1 MRRFLL
7 ALFAFCVILPARGED
22 TLVLW
27 DFDNNTIGPMEAI
40 QGAEHLSR
48 VLPEALTAKLSQNS
62 GLRIVERLH
71 LRELLEEQKLG
82 SSDVADQ
89 DTRLRLG
96 KILGASNM
104 IFGEYLALG
113 PVIRVDVRLVDVATS
128 QILLSEPIT
137 GNEEELLDGM
147 DTLAQRI
154 VEKYGQ
160 HYVKSQGGAP
170 IPPEAWM
177 AYETGLRQMD
187 GKQYDAAIDTF
198 KQLLG
203 QYPGF
208 APAERQIVLALE
220 RLARKN

>member
-7 ALFAFCVILPARGED
+7 ALVALFVILPARGED

-48 VLPEALTAKLSQNS
+48 VLPEALTAKLSQNP
-62 GLRIVERLH
+62 GLRIVERVH

-82 SSDVADQ
+82 ASDVADQ
-89 DTRLRLG
+89 GARLRLG

-104 IFGEYLALG
+104 IFGEYIALG

-137 GNEEELLDGM
+137 GSEDDLLEGM
-147 DTLAQRI
+147 DTLAALI

-160 HYVKSQGGAP
+160 HYTKGKGGNPFPAG
-170 IPPEAWM
+170 AWM
-177 AYETGLRQMD
+177 TYESGLRQMD
-187 GKQYDAAIDTF
+187 DKQYDAAIETF

-208 APAERQIVLALE
+208 TPAERQIGLALE

>member
-1 MRRFLL
+1 MRRILVAL
-7 ALFAFCVILPARGED
+7 ATVLFMLPAQGAD

-40 QGAEHLSR
+40 QNVEHLSR
-48 VLPEALTAKLSQNS
+48 VLPEALTAKLSQNP

-82 SSDVADQ
+82 ASDITDQ
-89 DTRLRLG
+89 SARLRLG

-104 IFGEYLALG
+104 IFGEYIALG
-113 PVIRVDVRLVDVATS
+113 PVIRMDVRLVDVATS

-137 GNEEELLDGM
+137 GSEDDLLEGM
-147 DTLAQRI
+147 DTLAALI

-160 HYVKSQGGAP
+160 HYAKGQGGTP
-170 IPPEAWM
+170 VPTEAWITY
-177 AYETGLRQMD
+177 ATGLRQMD
-187 GKQYDAAIDTF
+187 EKQFDAAIDTF

-208 APAERQIVLALE
+208 APAERQIGLALE